1 MCVPQYVNRVINP
14 RCHDS
19 TPASTLPLKLP
30 PCLATFV
37 ASHSPFE
44 KNRSWQRGNVLMS
57 PLAVT
62 SAALGYL
69 LPPGHDAAVD
79 GQDDAGDPVR
89 LIRGEKQ
96 QGLGSVF
103 RLAVAAEGM
112 HRVEGWEHLRDL
124 LIR

>member
-1 MCVPQYVNRVINP
+1 MNRVLNP
-14 RCHDS
+14 RCHDN

-30 PCLATFV
+30 PCMATFV
-37 ASHSPFE
+37 ASHSLFE
-44 KNRSWQRGNVLMS
+44 KNRSWQRGHVLTS
-57 PLAVT
+57 PLA
-62 SAALGYL
+62 AALGYL

-79 GQDDAGDPVR
+79 GQDDAGDPLR
-89 LIRGEKQ
+89 LIGGEKQ
-96 QGLGSVF
+96 QGLRSIF